1 MSIQAEQAKRMIEDD
16 GFIAALDQSGGSTPK
31 ALLAYGIKE
40 DEYEAGTEGMYD
52 MVHKMR
58 SRIMTSKSFTSDRVL
73 AAILFEN
80 TMDREIEGKLTPKY
94 LWEEKKI
101 VPLLKCD
108 KGLAAV
114 ENDCQLMKPIPGLD
128 ELLARAKDLGVYGTK
143 MRSVVKMANPVGIK
157 AVVEQQFEVG
167 KQIIKAGLVPILEPE
182 MDITSPE
189 KAKAEELIKANILEG
204 LNKLEPDQHV
214 MLKLSLPTKDNMYA
228 ELIEHPNCD
237 RVVALSGGYSLE
249 EANEKLSKNNKMIAS
264 FSRTLM
270 GGLTAPVSDEEFDAT
285 FDKTIQSIYE
295 ASKL

>member
-1 MSIQAEQAKRMIEDD
+1 MGAKRMIGSD

-31 ALLAYGIKE
+31 ALKAYGINE
-40 DEYEAGTEGMYD
+40 DQYEVGGESMYD
-52 MVHKMR
+52 MVHQMR
-58 SRIMTSKSFTSDRVL
+58 SRIMTCSAFTGDRVL
-73 AAILFEN
+73 TAILFEA
-80 TMDREIEGKLTPKY
+80 TMNREVEGKLTPKY

-128 ELLARAKDLGVYGTK
+128 ELLAHAKSLGVYGTK

-157 AVVEQQFEVG
+157 AIIDQQFEVG

-182 MDITSPE
+182 MDITSPI
-189 KAKAEELIKANILEG
+189 KAEILAG

-214 MLKLSLPTKDNMYA
+214 MLKLSLPVKDNQYA
-228 ELIEHPNCD
+228 ELIAHPNCD

-249 EANEKLSKNNKMIAS
+249 ESNEKLAKNNKMIAS

-270 GGLTAPVSDEEFDAT
+270 GGLTAGVSDEEFSAQ
-285 FDKTIQSIYE
+285 FNKTIQSIYE
-295 ASKL
+295 ASEL

>member
-1 MSIQAEQAKRMIEDD
+1 MGRMIGAD
-16 GFIAALDQSGGSTPK
+16 GFIAALDQRGGSTHK
-31 ALLAYGIKE
+31 ALKAYSINE
-40 DEYEAGTEGMYD
+40 DQYEVGGESMYD
-52 MVHKMR
+52 MVHQMR
-58 SRIMTSKSFTSDRVL
+58 SRIMTCSAFTGDRVF
-73 AAILFEN
+73 AAILFEA
-80 TMDREIEGKLTPKY
+80 TMNREVEGKLTPKY

-108 KGLAAV
+108 KGLEAV

-128 ELLARAKDLGVYGTK
+128 ELLAHAKSLGVYGTK

-157 AVVEQQFEVG
+157 A
-167 KQIIKAGLVPILEPE
+167 IIVPILEPE

-189 KAKAEELIKANILEG
+189 KAEAEDIIKAEILAG

-214 MLKLSLPTKDNMYA
+214 MLKLSLPSKDNQYA
-228 ELIEHPNCD
+228 ELIAHPNCD
-237 RVVALSGGYSLE
+237 RVFALSGGYSLE
-249 EANEKLSKNNKMIAS
+249 ESNEKLAKNNKMIAS

-270 GGLTAPVSDEEFDAT
+270 GGLTAGVSDEEFTAQ

>member
-1 MSIQAEQAKRMIEDD
+1 MSAHAEMTKIMKEAD

-31 ALLAYGIKE
+31 ALKAYGINE
-40 DEYEAGTEGMYD
+40 DEYEAGSESMYD

-58 SRIMTSKSFTSDRVL
+58 TRIITSKVFNGDRVI

-80 TMDREIEGKLTPKY
+80 TMDREIEGKPSPKY

-128 ELLARAKDLGVYGTK
+128 ELLARAKGLGVYGTK

-157 AVVEQQFEVG
+157 AIIDQQFEVG

-189 KAKAEELIKANILEG
+189 KAEAEDIIKAEILAG

-214 MLKLSLPTKDNMYA
+214 MLKLSLPTKDNQYA
-228 ELIEHPNCD
+228 ELIAHPNCD
-237 RVVALSGGYSLE
+237 RVVALSGGYGLE
-249 EANEKLSKNNKMIAS
+249 EANEKLSKNKGMIAS

-270 GGLTAPVSDEEFDAT
+270 GGLTAGVSDEDFDAS

-295 ASKL
+295 ASKM